1 MPRSSTACNVAL
13 LAEAEDATAVREQLE
28 EMITRFPE
36 DDELLATLLRF
47 HISQGDIDA
56 AEAFLRERIDAEQDA
71 ERAAA
76 LRAALHTLVAVVE
89 PAQQGPLELERA
101 QFEFCGAHRGA
112 GQGLEGA
119 GWGPL

>member
-1 MPRSSTACNVAL
+1 MWPIIAQGRDHPNPPEIPNFSTINSQ
-13 LAEAEDATAVREQLE
+13 T
-28 EMITRFPE
+28 
-36 DDELLATLLRF
+36 
-47 HISQGDIDA
+47 QGD
-56 AEAFLRERIDAEQDA
+56 LRHHLRLGA
-71 ERAAA
+71 RAA